1 MKREDSTTVFKR
13 QDKVKGLT
21 LSHASLVFYSS
32 FNKYIL
38 KHIQHDMNEKLRAR
52 DLKSSDKRVLR
63 ES

>member
-38 KHIQHDMNEKLRAR
+38 KHIQHDMNKEAE
-52 DLKSSDKRVLR
+52 SKRL
-63 ES
+63 EIE